1 MRIRIRNTGFE
12 FDFRIRVSFLWP
24 SRGFQNPTGIVS
36 LSVPHL
42 FISTFKNDNTGFKT
56 FKMRNSGYDRIRIAD
71 PSKTKR
77 TVKQAL
83 RLILFS

>member
-36 LSVPHL
+36 LSLPHL
-42 FISTFKNDNTGFKT
+42 FISTFKSVNTGFISL
-56 FKMRNSGYDRIRIAD
+56 KMTNSGYDR
-71 PSKTKR
+71 
-77 TVKQAL
+77 
-83 RLILFS
+83 